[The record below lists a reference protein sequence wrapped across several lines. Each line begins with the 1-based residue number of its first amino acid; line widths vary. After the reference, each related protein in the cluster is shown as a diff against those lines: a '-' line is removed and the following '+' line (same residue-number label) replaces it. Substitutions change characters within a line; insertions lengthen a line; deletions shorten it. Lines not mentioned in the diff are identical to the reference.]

1 MSHMFIPYIAKGGI
15 LGSISDKVN
24 LVGVDSRTIDTFSRG
39 DLMEY
44 SLYRLVEGI
53 QIKDGDLYLTVPI
66 KVCETNRLIKLA
78 GKYLYV
84 DDTKVILDEVE
95 IMSTTYKLN
104 PVVLPFYKVGK
115 FQFAEIVLAKNISL
129 LCVSK
134 CDELLYVGCKT
145 ESRVNKLWGSPAC
158 LSALKLQK
166 LPFMFSYGV
175 ADDFIDY
182 EG

>member
-1 MSHMFIPYIAKGGI
+1 MSHMFIPYITKNGI
-15 LGSISDKVN
+15 LDAISDKVN
-24 LVGVDSRTIDTFSRG
+24 LVGTDSRIIDTFSKG

-44 SLYRLVEGI
+44 NLFSLVEGI
-53 QIKDGDLYLTVPI
+53 QMKDGDLYLTVPI
-66 KVCETNRLIKLA
+66 KTCETNRLIKLS

-104 PVVLPFYKVGK
+104 PVVLPWYRVDK

-134 CDELLYVGCKT
+134 YDELIYIGCKT
-145 ESRVNKLWGSPAC
+145 EVRINKLWGSPAC
-158 LSALKLQK
+158 LSSLKLQG

-182 EG
+182 EE